1 MFLWNHFL
9 LSGLSGAVSHTVN
22 DVQTQTGGD
31 SGSQGY
37 EFVQA
42 EMALAVICGFVSQ
55 KHLSLVGRTI
65 SLTLI
70 ARRSRHFAGTR
81 YRKRGINNCGHV
93 ANDVE
98 TEQIVHDDA
107 TRVHPVGQ
115 HYTSFVQ
122 VRGSAPVYW
131 SQDSTR
137 GFQPKIECQ
146 IIDPAHHATML
157 HFSDLMMRYGCPIVC
172 LNLVKEGRDKN
183 GLLESSAA
191 RRLDGQDDDV
201 HREVKLANEYA
212 EAFEHLNKSLPR
224 VRGGP
229 LLEYTHRDLR
239 RIKAEAA
246 IDEAQ
251 KEQDPMTASM
261 ESMVQ
266 GAEVTLP
273 GLEDLSVQVEKLG
286 FFNSEDV
293 RFGIVHAE
301 RHPTAAPVRRQL
313 QRGVVRSNC
322 VDSLDRTNTAQFHLG
337 LYALGH
343 QLHALR
349 VLPEKNGSTLGKSR
363 LDLSDGDDKEIT
375 IVLAQLYEDMG
386 NTIALQYGGSEAHQ
400 FMLAKLEG
408 RSEFLGSVGDAYKSV
423 RRYYANS
430 ISDQEK
436 QGTINLFLGKFEQQ
450 FELMHHRAEQV
461 AIRVD
466 MWDAPTD
473 WLLHNREEDWPL
485 PSQTGQHNEFFSG
498 DLKWWE
504 NALARYDE
512 RILALEAG
520 SSVEVPPMEA
530 EPEPELTRSGDSA
543 LSSREGRRQQPGLLP
558 AHVFAQQYGLC
569 RCDPRAAA
577 GCKCPGIL
585 SSFGGPGGDP
595 GMVSKG
601 LMDDFAAKIAF
612 VKAPYV
618 TAEAKEIIDQ
628 EIEAEVLK
636 ESVLMR
642 GFDGTTAPQ
651 MSWMSERPP
660 PAPPASTGDGAGYR
674 LADADRASRRTNS
687 LGRVAMQRK
696 DSIKTKHKL
705 RREWIKEYIGRTE
718 MEGLGNMSRHHLLV
732 EDDTDSK
739 QRPVPEWD
747 ARRLESQHPALTRAN
762 TYAAAR
768 YMEIEAAAA
777 AAAAQEQQL
786 DRLRISQQTQDP
798 SSLQPN
804 SLSDNKAIYEDY
816 ILCRQQRDALTAHLL
831 HQLYPLSSDEASNG
845 SSLAEAQAR
854 ADEKE
859 ATETKL
865 NQMTLGAL
873 RDLAHEIDGLDKVT
887 VETAMLSED
896 LGLAELPLAVVAA
909 NAAARPEEDAFGI
922 VREWRDNESWQSGR
936 HAKTAAIQ
944 ENTEGGVGIGLDR
957 ESCHATERLQE
968 QLRRRLLEKLG
979 RPFGRTPAPIRYN
992 AQHPSDSHVVHDLQS
1007 CCDITCG
1014 GSKWNDA
1021 RKEHDIAKLLDARI
1035 LETLLG
1041 RNGLGVVDGG
1051 PSESSAMS
1059 SCRMYELLVCN
1070 DAMDTLIEQLRE
1082 SLSRSLSEED
1092 LLEDYSH
1099 FSEVELASRGRREG
1113 LTGAG
1118 GMTIGSDVPTKTKQN
1133 QESSEKTS
1141 AANDIEQDEQDEVT
1155 GAMRGITHKS
1165 SSSAAG
1171 PSIYASADLVTAQRA
1186 GKLFEVGGDYDNLLC
1201 RVGGVSKAYHRLMGP
1216 GRGHYHAEYNRQ
1228 RTQDEPEV
1236 LEDYR
1241 DDAFLTGVPAS
1252 AVGTA
1257 TPLSA
1262 AQANVQTE
1270 LAEGLKLLIDLQL
1283 GTAFNATE
1291 NDSEG

>member
-1 MFLWNHFL
+1 
-9 LSGLSGAVSHTVN
+9 
-22 DVQTQTGGD
+22 
-31 SGSQGY
+31 
-37 EFVQA
+37 
-42 EMALAVICGFVSQ
+42 MALAVICGFVSQ
-55 KHLSLVGRTI
+55 KQLSLVGRTI

-81 YRKRGINNCGHV
+81 YRKRGINNRGHV

-98 TEQIVHDDA
+98 TEQIVHHDA
-107 TRVHPVGQ
+107 SRVHPVGQ

-131 SQDSTR
+131 SQET
-137 GFQPKIECQ
+137 GLAVQPKIDCN

-191 RRLDGQDDDV
+191 RRLDGQGDDV

-224 VRGGP
+224 IRGGP

-301 RHPTAAPVRRQL
+301 RHCTAAPVRRQL

-363 LDLSDGDDKEIT
+363 LDLSDSDDKEIT

-436 QGTINLFLGKFEQQ
+436 QGAINLFLGKFDRQ
-450 FELMHHRAEQV
+450 FELMHRAEQV
-461 AIRVD
+461 ATRVD
-466 MWDAPTD
+466 VWELGSD
-473 WLLHNREEDWPL
+473 WQLHNREEDWPL
-485 PSQTGQHNEFFSG
+485 PSQTGQHNDFFSG

-520 SSVEVPPMEA
+520 SRVEMPPMEP
-530 EPEPELTRSGDSA
+530 EPEAEVLELTRSGDTA
-543 LSSREGRRQQPGLLP
+543 IYSREGRRQPP
-558 AHVFAQQYGLC
+558 ALVPTHVFAQQYGLC
-569 RCDPRAAA
+569 RCDRRAAA
-577 GCKCPGIL
+577 RCKCPGVL
-585 SSFGGPGGDP
+585 SSFGGPGSDP

-618 TAEAKEIIDQ
+618 TAEAKEVIDQ

-636 ESVLMR
+636 ESALMR
-642 GFDGTTAPQ
+642 GFDGTTASQ

-660 PAPPASTGDGAGYR
+660 PAPPAATGDGAGYR
-674 LADADRASRRTNS
+674 LADADRATRRTNS
-687 LGRVAMQRK
+687 LGRAAMQHK

-732 EDDTDSK
+732 EGDTDSK
-739 QRPVPEWD
+739 QSPVPKWD
-747 ARRLESQHPALTRAN
+747 GRRLESQLALTGAN
-762 TYAAAR
+762 TYAASR

-786 DRLRISQQTQDP
+786 DRLRISRQTQDP

-816 ILCRQQRDALTAHLL
+816 VLCRQQRDAVTAHLL
-831 HQLYPLSSDEASNG
+831 HQLYPLTSDEANHG
-845 SSLAEAQAR
+845 SSLAEAQSK

-887 VETAMLSED
+887 VETAVLSED
-896 LGLAELPLAVVAA
+896 LGLAEIPLAVVAA
-909 NAAARPEEDAFGI
+909 NAAARAEEDALGI

-936 HAKTAAIQ
+936 HAKTSVIHGEEHA
-944 ENTEGGVGIGLDR
+944 EGGVGIGLGR

-979 RPFGRTPAPIRYN
+979 RPFGRTPAPLFEAGDYKHALPAASQAQGVAAAAAGQHTNSTIRLAN
-992 AQHPSDSHVVHDLQS
+992 ASHVVRDLQS

-1021 RKEHDIAKLLDARI
+1021 RKEHDTAKLLDARI
-1035 LETLLG
+1035 LEMLLG
-1041 RNGLGVVDGG
+1041 RHGLGVVDGG

-1059 SCRMYELLVCN
+1059 SYRIYELLVCS
-1070 DAMDTLIEQLRE
+1070 DAMDTLIEQLRA

-1092 LLEDYSH
+1092 LIEDHVH
-1099 FSEVELASRGRREG
+1099 FSESELASHGRRGG
-1113 LTGAG
+1113 LIGVD
-1118 GMTIGSDVPTKTKQN
+1118 GMTIGSEIPTKTRQT
-1133 QESSEKTS
+1133 QEFSEKTS
-1141 AANDIEQDEQDEVT
+1141 AIDSEQDEQDEET
-1155 GAMRGITHKS
+1155 GAMRGITRKT

-1171 PSIYASADLVTAQRA
+1171 PSLYASADPLINAQRA
-1186 GKLFEVGGDYDNLLC
+1186 GKLFEVGGDYDSLLC
-1201 RVGGVSKAYHRLMGP
+1201 RVGGVSKAYHRLMVP
-1216 GRGHYHAEYNRQ
+1216 GRGHYHTEYNRQ

-1236 LEDYR
+1236 MEDYR
-1241 DDAFLTGVPAS
+1241 DDAFLTGVPTS
-1252 AVGTA
+1252 AVDTA
-1257 TPLSA
+1257 AP
-1262 AQANVQTE
+1262 NIQTE

-1283 GTAFNATE
+1283 GTALNATD